1 MHPGWILAAGLTVLA
16 GCSTLAPS
24 ASDEDVAAVS
34 YRNDGPKSVKVMT
47 VINTSSGSGA
57 HSALLIDGPQ
67 RIIFDPAGTFEY
79 DLIPERNDVLFGI
92 DPRNEQIYKSAHASD
107 RKYIQIQ
114 TIPLTE
120 EQAAVAYQTAV
131 NWGASPAAH
140 CTSATSGVL
149 RSIPGLGESINSTWY
164 PRKLAAQVSRIPG
177 VREEVFSEGDSASL
191 QEAVA
196 ALEEEL
202 KRQRW
207 ASN

>member
-1 MHPGWILAAGLTVLA
+1 MRLGFALAAGLTVLA
-16 GCSTLAPS
+16 GCSAIAPS
-24 ASDEDVAAVS
+24 ASEEEIAAVS
-34 YRNDGPKSVKVMT
+34 YKNDGPKSVKVMT
-47 VINTSSGSGA
+47 VINASSGSGS
-57 HSALLIDGPQ
+57 HSSLLIDGPQ
-67 RIIFDPAGTFEY
+67 RIIFDPAGAFEY

-92 DPRNEQIYKSAHASD
+92 DPRNEQIYKSSHASEK
-107 RKYIQIQ
+107 KYIQIQ

-120 EQAAVAYQTAV
+120 EQANIAYQTAL

-149 RSIPGLGESINSTWY
+149 QRVPGLESIETTWY

-177 VREEVFSEGDSASL
+177 VREEIYSEGDSATL
-191 QEAVA
+191 QESID

-207 ASN
+207 ASK

>member
-1 MHPGWILAAGLTVLA
+1 M
-16 GCSTLAPS
+16 
-24 ASDEDVAAVS
+24 
-34 YRNDGPKSVKVMT
+34 
-47 VINTSSGSGA
+47 
-57 HSALLIDGPQ
+57 IDGPQ
-67 RIIFDPAGTFEY
+67 RILFDPAGSFQY
-79 DLIPERNDVLFGI
+79 DNIPERNDVLFGI

-120 EQAAVAYQTAV
+120 DQAYAAYQTAV

-149 RSIPGLGESINSTWY
+149 SQIPGLGGISRTWY
-164 PRKLAAQVSRIPG
+164 PRKLAAQVATLPG
-177 VREEVFSEGDSASL
+177 VTTEIYSEGDSATL

-202 KRQRW
+202 DKQRW
-207 ASN
+207 ANQ